1 MTTENN
7 NDLHAKMQAE
17 YERFGRNFLQ
27 LMPTEAE
34 ALQGL
39 TDLADACETEPEAIR
54 ILSNRE
60 KRKKLGELL
69 NMASDPSKMMDF
81 VEFTMFPPSI
91 KFKPEKMADIQA
103 IFGDILNS

>member
-1 MTTENN
+1 MTTGNN
-7 NDLHAKMQAE
+7 NDLHAKMQTE
-17 YERFGRNFLQ
+17 YERFGRNYLSI
-27 LMPTEAE
+27 MPTEAE

-39 TDLADACETEPEAIR
+39 TDLADACETEPEAVK
-54 ILSNRE
+54 ILCNRK